1 MSDSPPPAD
10 RPPLS
15 ERDASFQV
23 ALAGIEARQAAAEAG
38 ASPRTL
44 RALTRAAQAQA
55 QALPPIAPPG
65 SRKLRGLVMRGEDLL
80 VSLCLMLCGQVLG
93 RDPRNTLAQAGR
105 SGSPGTTPDTME
117 AIAALAFIY
126 CQTDTAWDLLD
137 RAADVEAP
145 EETREAW
152 KRDFRRLA
160 LDFAGTFTAAEI
172 ETVGAHVIDL
182 ARLAAQPDNAEDP
195 PGNAQPP
202 VAP

>member
-1 MSDSPPPAD
+1 
-10 RPPLS
+10 
-15 ERDASFQV
+15 
-23 ALAGIEARQAAAEAG
+23 
-38 ASPRTL
+38 
-44 RALTRAAQAQA
+44 
-55 QALPPIAPPG
+55 
-65 SRKLRGLVMRGEDLL
+65 
-80 VSLCLMLCGQVLG
+80 
-93 RDPRNTLAQAGR
+93 
-105 SGSPGTTPDTME
+105 ME